1 MKESDVN
8 EAIQHDGIVQKVG
21 DNSVLVTISSS
32 SACSGC
38 HAGGLCSIS
47 GKEEKTINVD
57 GKYKVSPGDQVTVLM
72 ELSMGYKAIVLSYLI
87 PVVIVIACL
96 LIMASLGVPELTSGL
111 GSIAILVPYFF
122 LLYLFR
128 RKINKSFRFTLK
140 T

>member
-1 MKESDVN
+1 MKEADIY
-8 EAIQHDGIVQKVG
+8 ETIQHDGIVQKVG

-38 HAGGLCSIS
+38 HAEGLCSIS

-72 ELSMGYKAIVLSYLI
+72 KQSMGYKAIVLSYLI
-87 PVVIVIACL
+87 PVVLVIACL
-96 LIMASLGVPELTSGL
+96 LIMASLGVQELTSGL

-128 RKINKSFRFTLK
+128 RKISKSFMFTLK